1 MYSEKYML
9 QANQVHRC
17 RYFVLRRKQKSIIV
31 ITEKHAARFS
41 AFEVFTYIM
50 QMYIRGSDCFYTQM
64 NHGLGARINSCN
76 RWFDKTIQFIIG
88 QDGAVG
94 ANYEHC
100 SAEGP
105 PILAIID
112 HAMNYV

>member
-1 MYSEKYML
+1 MFKNAHRETV
-9 QANQVHRC
+9 QANQVRFLFLPSLVTHVVVIV
-17 RYFVLRRKQKSIIV
+17 FVGVS
-31 ITEKHAARFS
+31 
-41 AFEVFTYIM
+41 
-50 QMYIRGSDCFYTQM
+50 QM
-64 NHGLGARINSCN
+64 NHGLGCRVNSCN

-88 QDGAVG
+88 PDGAVG